1 MGLLAMLG
9 VLIACFAGAV
19 MVAAAVKMRQ
29 VRVALGLEKPL
40 APPAPPKNL
49 RIIPTPKK

>member
-9 VLIACFAGAV
+9 ILIACFAGAV
-19 MVAAAVKMRQ
+19 MIAAVVKMRQ
-29 VRVALGLEKPL
+29 VRVA
-40 APPAPPKNL
+40 PAPPKNL